1 MALPFGKK
9 KKAEAAA
16 QSDAPKVKRHTE
28 TMASVLQE
36 SVVETMLG
44 YFRNNSAFVVIH
56 EGRTYYG
63 YYRRSVQEVQ

>member
-28 TMASVLQE
+28 DHGQCAAGIRGGDDAGLFPE
-36 SVVETMLG
+36 
-44 YFRNNSAFVVIH
+44 
-56 EGRTYYG
+56 
-63 YYRRSVQEVQ
+63 